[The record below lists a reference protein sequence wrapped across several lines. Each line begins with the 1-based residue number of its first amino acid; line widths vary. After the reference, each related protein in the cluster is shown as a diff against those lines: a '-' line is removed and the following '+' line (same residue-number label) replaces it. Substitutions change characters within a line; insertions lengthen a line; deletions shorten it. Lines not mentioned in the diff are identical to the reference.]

1 MSNKDHGTPGPRT
14 KRSDAGRA
22 LDADH
27 GDLSVASPTP
37 ATMPGEERAGYR
49 SRTRRILGGMTQPTA
64 ERPLREVLAERGITV
79 RPGGLARA
87 RQRIDAARAARD
99 PQARAALRARLEAA

>member
-1 MSNKDHGTPGPRT
+1 
-14 KRSDAGRA
+14 
-22 LDADH
+22 
-27 GDLSVASPTP
+27 
-37 ATMPGEERAGYR
+37 
-49 SRTRRILGGMTQPTA
+49 MTQPTA